1 MTDISELNP
10 SAALA
15 VSRFMVQYEDKFINF
30 NSKDGAGHLTLHNG
44 LIIIHDACMLIWPYY
59 NAQYTKAKA
68 TLRYYKEIK
77 ELT

>member
-44 LIIIHDACMLIWPYY
+44 LIIIHDACMLI
-59 NAQYTKAKA
+59 
-68 TLRYYKEIK
+68 
-77 ELT
+77 